1 MSERNKALAGIYSS
15 SLGKLTDVSRAAQMG
30 QVYRT
35 GTNSFNYVDNNGAQK
50 NMTLAQVR
58 DLAENVELIG
68 TKAACES
75 GLALI
80 EAERLM
86 KDSERLM
93 AKISDV

>member
-1 MSERNKALAGIYSS
+1 MSERNKALAGIYAS
-15 SLGKLTDVSRAAQMG
+15 SLGKLAEVSRAAQMG

-58 DLAENVELIG
+58 DLAENVDMIG
-68 TKAACES
+68 TKAFCES
-75 GLALI
+75 ELALI
-80 EAERLM
+80 ETDRLM
-86 KDSERLM
+86 KDSESIM